1 MKFVGNIRGAWVRR
15 LMTVAAA
22 AVVLPALV
30 SAVGGSATAGAFS
43 RPGLPVEYLMVP
55 SAGMGR
61 DIKVQFQN
69 GGPNAPGVYLLDGLR
84 AQDDFNGWDIN
95 TAAFEW
101 YVDSGLATIMPV
113 GGQSSFYSDWYSP
126 ACGKAGCSTYK
137 WETFLTQELPAYLA
151 ANKGV
156 NPNRNA
162 AVGLSMAG
170 SAAMTLAIYY
180 PQQFQYAG
188 SLSGFLNLSEGWW
201 PMLVGTSMGDA
212 GGYKAKDM
220 WGDSSDPAWKRND
233 PMVNIDRLVANGT
246 RIWVYCGNGKPA
258 DINGSGVA
266 AGDNFNAKFLE
277 SFTLRTNKTFQ
288 ENYIAAGGKNGVFNF
303 PEGGTHDWPYWG
315 QQLQT
320 PVRPVV
326 RAALGEVEHA
336 VLTAGGDVVL
346 LERLVRPQREALE
359 ELRVEVVACRDATA
373 VDVGGLAVA
382 AVDPDAGAVGDQSV
396 DVHHR
401 VVALPRRVARVAPHV
416 LGLVAARVTHRGAD
430 QHGPPALGEVKEAR
444 QRPRVLELLRV
455 VDRQRHCGRTGH
467 RQADRRVAVRVHA
480 LVGGQI
486 GRQLLGQEG

>member
-1 MKFVGNIRGAWVRR
+1 MKFVGKIRGAARALPRR
-15 LMTVAAA
+15 VTVAVLAA
-22 AVVLPALV
+22 AVLPGLV

-95 TAAFEW
+95 TPAFEW

-170 SAAMTLAIYY
+170 SAALTLAIYY
-180 PQQFQYAG
+180 PQQFQYAA

-201 PMLVGTSMGDA
+201 PMLVNTSMGDA
-212 GGYKAKDM
+212 GGYKSKDM

-233 PMVNIDRLVANGT
+233 PMVNISKLVANGT
-246 RIWVYCGNGKPA
+246 RVWVYCGNGKPG
-258 DINGSGVA
+258 DINGQI

-277 SFTLRTNKTFQ
+277 GFTLRTNKTFQ
-288 ENYIAAGGKNGVFNF
+288 EQYIAAGGKNGVFNF
-303 PEGGTHDWPYWG
+303 PSNGTHDWAYWG
-315 QQLQT
+315 SQLQQMKPDIQRVLGATPQPST
-320 PVRPVV
+320 PV
-326 RAALGEVEHA
+326 
-336 VLTAGGDVVL
+336 
-346 LERLVRPQREALE
+346 
-359 ELRVEVVACRDATA
+359 ATA
-373 VDVGGLAVA
+373 ESASTSTASASTGG
-382 AVDPDAGAVGDQSV
+382 
-396 DVHHR
+396 
-401 VVALPRRVARVAPHV
+401 
-416 LGLVAARVTHRGAD
+416 
-430 QHGPPALGEVKEAR
+430 
-444 QRPRVLELLRV
+444 
-455 VDRQRHCGRTGH
+455 
-467 RQADRRVAVRVHA
+467 
-480 LVGGQI
+480 
-486 GRQLLGQEG
+486 